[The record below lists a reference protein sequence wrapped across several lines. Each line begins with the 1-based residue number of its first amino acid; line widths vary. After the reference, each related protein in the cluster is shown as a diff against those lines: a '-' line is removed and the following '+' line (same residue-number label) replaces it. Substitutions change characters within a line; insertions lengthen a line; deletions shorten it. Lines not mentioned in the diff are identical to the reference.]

1 VDTTK
6 FVSKT
11 DTNAQTMVGDLYLS
25 GGKSLRSSDGAN
37 FIEMTSHEVAGYTK
51 IHSSASN
58 ILVSPKSHGV
68 VYVGNW
74 DSTSQVV
81 LTGMVQINDGFLKP
95 PVMEIDGNGKTIKMH
110 GSFETDNGPN
120 SLKGST
126 YFGAK
131 GAQAL
136 NQTNADFS
144 ILPGQTN
151 SIRIIGHTEAP
162 GFSGASSSG
171 DVVVLTGGNKVV
183 KAKAASSQRYKE
195 QVTPVGDDGA
205 DAALA
210 LNPVTFVYKSD
221 YLGADD
227 PNSGKHVYGLIAEN
241 VQSALGDA
249 AVVFTDE
256 GLVHNYEDRAVV
268 TALLALTQRQ
278 QNQIDDLVA
287 RVDALEKGK

>member
-1 VDTTK
+1 VDSTK

-11 DTNAQTMVGDLYLS
+11 DANAQTMVGDLYFS
-25 GGKSLRSSDGAN
+25 DGKSIRSSEGAN
-37 FIEMTSHEVAGYTK
+37 FIEMTAHEVAGYTK

-58 ILVSPKSHGV
+58 ILVSPKAHGAL
-68 VYVGNW
+68 YLGNW

-81 LTGMVQINDGFLKP
+81 LTGMVQINDGFLKA

-131 GAQAL
+131 GPTAL
-136 NQTNADFS
+136 TANNSDFA
-144 ILPGQTN
+144 ILPGQTQ
-151 SIRIIGHTEAP
+151 SVRIIGHTEAP
-162 GFSGASSSG
+162 GFAQTSTTG
-171 DVVVLTGGNKVV
+171 DPVVLAGGNKVV
-183 KAKAASSQRYKE
+183 KAKSASSQRYKE
-195 QVTPVGDDGA
+195 QITPVGADGA

-249 AVVFTDE
+249 AVVFTDG
-256 GLVHNYEDRAVV
+256 GLVHNYEDRAVIA
-268 TALLALTQRQ
+268 ALLALTQRQ